1 MQSSH
6 LGRGWGAGKTECIIG
21 DSKIEKRGK
30 PEYGQ
35 TSVLALMEGQIN
47 CFHRQAAFHINL
59 VLSK

>member
-30 PEYGQ
+30 PE
-35 TSVLALMEGQIN
+35 
-47 CFHRQAAFHINL
+47 
-59 VLSK
+59 